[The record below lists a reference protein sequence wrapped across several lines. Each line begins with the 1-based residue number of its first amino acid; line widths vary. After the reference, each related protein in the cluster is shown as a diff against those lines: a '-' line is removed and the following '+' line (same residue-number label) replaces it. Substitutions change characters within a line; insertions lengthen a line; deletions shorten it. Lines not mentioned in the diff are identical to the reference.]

1 MLSYIKGHSHAK
13 PSPNTY
19 TNISAKYVK
28 TNPSHSRRRWKKEFV
43 KILFMIVINML
54 QVLQMSFSIDYLE
67 AYNTQYFPL

>member
-1 MLSYIKGHSHAK
+1 MPSYIKGHSHAK

-28 TNPSHSRRRWKKEFV
+28 TNPSHSRRRWKKRICY
-43 KILFMIVINML
+43 ILFMNVSNML

-67 AYNTQYFPL
+67 AYITQYFPL